1 MVEGSLGYECR
12 LPNWVDEVIDF
23 EASHPSPEDKMALV
37 VRLARRNVEE
47 ETGGPFGAAVFDRTT
62 NRLIAP
68 GVNRVV
74 PESNPTA
81 HAEIVAISIAGARL
95 GRYDLGDGGSRPAVL
110 VTSVEPCAM
119 CLGATPWSGV
129 SQVIIGA
136 RDSDA
141 RTVGFDEGDKPA
153 NWIESLETRG
163 VTVSRDVMRSEATGI
178 LITYQEAGNVIYNT
192 TRAASGTAT

>member
-1 MVEGSLGYECR
+1 VVEGPMGYECR
-12 LPNWVDEVIDF
+12 LPDWVDEAVDF
-23 EASHPSPEDKMALV
+23 DKGHPSALDKMALV
-37 VRLARRNVEE
+37 TMLARHNVERD
-47 ETGGPFGAAVFDRTT
+47 TGGPFGAAVFDRSTD
-62 NRLIAP
+62 RLIAP
-68 GVNRVV
+68 GVNLVV

-95 GRYDLGDGGSRPAVL
+95 GRFDLGDQGNRPAVL

-141 RTVGFDEGDKPA
+141 RAVGFDEGDKPA
-153 NWIESLETRG
+153 NWIESLESRG
-163 VTVSRDVMRSEATGI
+163 VEVVRDVMRSEATEV
-178 LITYQEAGNVIYNT
+178 LVMYQEAGSVIYNSSRASTGT
-192 TRAASGTAT
+192 TG